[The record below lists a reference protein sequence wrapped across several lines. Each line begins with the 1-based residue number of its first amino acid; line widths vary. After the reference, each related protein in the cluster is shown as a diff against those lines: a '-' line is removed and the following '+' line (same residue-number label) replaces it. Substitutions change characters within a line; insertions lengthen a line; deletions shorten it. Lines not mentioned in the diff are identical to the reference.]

1 MIFQTSLGIDIGEQE
16 LCLAF
21 LKASSREIE
30 LAAAAVYP
38 IQENIH
44 SEEKS
49 TAISELVN
57 KFLRENRLSPASVF
71 LGIPR
76 RNVILRY
83 LELPITVKENLRE
96 TLGYELEKYVPFSSE
111 EAYFDFQIVSEDKSA
126 DRLQLLLVVTKK
138 EALSPILAFAEHSGL
153 GISGV
158 GITATALADYFYCR
172 GKKDIGAVRAFIYKR
187 GQHIELG
194 LVKKGMLRYSRGL
207 SGNEEFT
214 EAIPAALSKMRLD
227 FLHDKEPLHTVL
239 CGIEKDDPL
248 LERFNGMEEVVFHH
262 VDLSEAQIPSP
273 DFISVTPAF
282 GLALKGVRKTF
293 MNINL
298 MPLSKRKKP
307 SKFKYYTMFGLVFL
321 VLLTAFAW
329 GGGVFFQRQWALD
342 RLDGEIKKLE
352 VELKK
357 FERLETEK
365 ESIESR
371 IDYLNTLRKGGP
383 PVLDMLRELSERIPE
398 DAWVNRFA
406 FTKKGIELSGEAV
419 SASELIP
426 LLEASPMFS
435 DVAFLSAIRKRG
447 SKDVFRIGL
456 SINNGKNR

>member
-111 EAYFDFQIVSEDKSA
+111 DAYFDFQIVSEDKST
-126 DRLQLLLVVTKK
+126 DRLKLLLVVTKK
-138 EALSPILAFAEHSGL
+138 EALSPLLAVAEHLGL

-158 GITATALADYFYCR
+158 GITATALADYFYWR
-172 GKKDIGAVRAFIYKR
+172 SKKENRAVRAFIHK
-187 GQHIELG
+187 HEHHVELG
-194 LVKKGMLRYSRGL
+194 LVKEGMLRYSREL
-207 SGNEEFT
+207 SGNGEFT
-214 EAIPAALSKMRLD
+214 EAILVALAKMRLD
-227 FLHDKEPLHTVL
+227 FLQDNEPLHTVL

-248 LERFNGMEEVVFHH
+248 LDGLSEMEEMVFHA
-262 VDLSEAQIPSP
+262 VDLSGSQISST
-273 DFISVTPAF
+273 DIIPAF
-282 GLALKGVRKTF
+282 GLALKGVRKTS

-298 MPLSKRKKP
+298 LPLALRKKP
-307 SKFKYYTMFGLVFL
+307 SKFKYYTLIGLVFL
-321 VLLTAFAW
+321 VLLGTLSW
-329 GGGVFFQRQWALD
+329 GGGVFFQRQWTLD
-342 RLDGEIKKLE
+342 RLGEEIDRLRSQLTKIEQIEAQKENL
-352 VELKK
+352 VE
-357 FERLETEK
+357 
-365 ESIESR
+365 R
-371 IDYLNTLRKGGP
+371 INYLNTVRRGGL
-383 PVLDMLRELSERIPE
+383 PVLDVLRELSERVPE
-398 DAWVNRFA
+398 DAWVNRFNFSEKDVQITGQA
-406 FTKKGIELSGEAV
+406 T

-426 LLEASPMFS
+426 LLEASTMFGG
-435 DVAFLSAIRKRG
+435 VTFLSAITKLNDGKER
-447 SKDVFRIGL
+447 FRIGL
-456 SINNGKNR
+456 TLNDGNGENR